1 MIVESFLVWLA
12 HCLIRCLINLQL
24 NKTLV
29 LLDFLSFQFLPF
41 KKWFC
46 TGNWTMGWH
55 AEAMTVSYPGPQTS
69 STLRWPF
76 IQLLD
81 LLRQHHH
88 FLLFGLRQ
96 LLRVPERVSQIIQLL
111 SVLQEEDL
119 GGKTS
124 ANHQRLKTDCGH
136 LLYLTLHNYLFLQL
150 KWLYS
155 YIYLYFLIWNRVCV
169 FLVAHSAAGI

>member
-1 MIVESFLVWLA
+1 MVEMIVESFLVWLA

-46 TGNWTMGWH
+46 TGNWTMAWH

-88 FLLFGLRQ
+88 LFVIWPQAVTPGSWTSESDNTITLCASGRGSGWKNISKSSKAKNGLW
-96 LLRVPERVSQIIQLL
+96 SF
-111 SVLQEEDL
+111 
-119 GGKTS
+119 
-124 ANHQRLKTDCGH
+124 
-136 LLYLTLHNYLFLQL
+136 TLPD
-150 KWLYS
+150 
-155 YIYLYFLIWNRVCV
+155 VT
-169 FLVAHSAAGI
+169 